1 MCHPDLAAGV
11 CTKDHAN
18 NRAAAAHLQG
28 SMNSGLVVQ
37 ARGGREHACT
47 TQPAGAREGVHAQCK
62 QQLPE
67 NVYVKSADSS
77 CLVA

>member
-1 MCHPDLAAGV
+1 MPAVTLTDCSLQEARGWQQQGPPPQQQ
-11 CTKDHAN
+11 
-18 NRAAAAHLQG
+18 AHQPGEL
-28 SMNSGLVVQ
+28 Q